1 MIGSKHHPVIRT
13 SEFNVMKQDQGHPQV
28 ITDAGQKVL
37 SANDRF
43 LLMSGFTLKELD
55 AVCLQDLLHPEDRE
69 RFAEHLRVL
78 AEHGTSTVTAR
89 LQTKGE
95 FTVHARFQSELVG
108 PGEFR
113 TIMLGTAGE
122 RFPEVE
128 LRYRNRYTLALY
140 EIGRQM
146 TSSFDVEEVLKLV
159 VKNIAWL
166 LECHFVAVAT
176 LDAKTSSVTYRETV
190 GNKSEFFTS
199 GKNEKNRGIPGRVI
213 ASQQPFII
221 SNFPNKPP
229 VDPLE
234 FPVIDAE
241 NLVSAFGVPV
251 TNKGRW
257 FGALVVG
264 YRRYHEITEE
274 EVQLTT
280 NLANQTAL
288 ALENAMLYQESVK
301 YSKTMATLT
310 SRLTLIQ
317 EEERRRITRD
327 LHDGIGQAL
336 TGLRFNLDLLVRQA
350 SITDHEAVERVTVMK
365 QVIDETLNTIRQIA
379 FDLRPPILDDL
390 GLVSAL
396 RIYVDRFQ
404 ERTKI
409 LLALSCPEELK
420 RFDPKAEATVYRVI
434 QEALTNIAKHSGA
447 KSARIEIEKPND
459 TLILTIIDDGQGFD
473 SNHGGDSGLWTSGL
487 GIVNMKDRIEGLQ
500 GEFTLTSEKGKGT
513 SIHIEI
519 PLNGR

>member
-1 MIGSKHHPVIRT
+1 MIGSKHHPVIRNT
-13 SEFNVMKQDQGHPQV
+13 EPKVMKEDRGHPQV

-37 SANDRF
+37 DANDRF
-43 LLMSGFTLKELD
+43 LLMSGFSLKELD
-55 AVCLQDLLHPEDRE
+55 DVRLEDLLHPDDRE
-69 RFAEHLRVL
+69 RFAEHWQVL
-78 AEHGTSTVTAR
+78 SETGKSIVTAR
-89 LQTKGE
+89 LRTKGE
-95 FTVHARFQSELVG
+95 FTVHARFQSELAYR
-108 PGEFR
+108 GEFC
-113 TIMLGTAGE
+113 TVMLGTAGE
-122 RFPEVE
+122 RFPEME

-146 TSSFDVEEVLKLV
+146 TSSFDVDEVLRLV

-176 LDAKTSSVTYRETV
+176 LDAKTSLVTYREIV
-190 GNKSEFFTS
+190 GNKSEFFS
-199 GKNEKNRGIPGRVI
+199 SDRAEKNRGIPGRVI

-221 SNFPNKPP
+221 DNFPTKPP

-234 FPVIDAE
+234 FQVMEAE
-241 NLVSAFGVPV
+241 NLISAFGVPI

-350 SITDHEAVERVTVMK
+350 SITGAEAIERVTVMK

-396 RIYVDRFQ
+396 RIYADRFQ

-409 LLALSCPEELK
+409 FLDLSCPDDLK
-420 RFDPKAEATVYRVI
+420 RFDPKAESTVYRVI

-447 KSARIEIEKPND
+447 KNASIGIGKPD
-459 TLILTIIDDGQGFD
+459 ATLLLTISDDGKGFD
-473 SNHGGDSGLWTSGL
+473 NNHGNDPGLWTSGL
-487 GIVNMKDRIEGLQ
+487 GIVNMRDRIEALHGQ
-500 GEFTLTSEKGKGT
+500 FRLTSEKGKGT
-513 SIHIEI
+513 SIQIEI

>member
-1 MIGSKHHPVIRT
+1 
-13 SEFNVMKQDQGHPQV
+13 
-28 ITDAGQKVL
+28 
-37 SANDRF
+37 
-43 LLMSGFTLKELD
+43 MSGFTLKELD

-176 LDAKTSSVTYRETV
+176 LDAKTSLVTYREII

-274 EVQLTT
+274 EVQPTRISPIKL
-280 NLANQTAL
+280 L
-288 ALENAMLYQESVK
+288 SH
-301 YSKTMATLT
+301 
-310 SRLTLIQ
+310 SRTRCSTRRASSIQ
-317 EEERRRITRD
+317 
-327 LHDGIGQAL
+327 
-336 TGLRFNLDLLVRQA
+336 
-350 SITDHEAVERVTVMK
+350 K
-365 QVIDETLNTIRQIA
+365 QW
-379 FDLRPPILDDL
+379 P
-390 GLVSAL
+390 
-396 RIYVDRFQ
+396 
-404 ERTKI
+404 
-409 LLALSCPEELK
+409 LSH
-420 RFDPKAEATVYRVI
+420 R
-434 QEALTNIAKHSGA
+434 G
-447 KSARIEIEKPND
+447 
-459 TLILTIIDDGQGFD
+459 
-473 SNHGGDSGLWTSGL
+473 
-487 GIVNMKDRIEGLQ
+487 
-500 GEFTLTSEKGKGT
+500 
-513 SIHIEI
+513 
-519 PLNGR
+519 

>member
-1 MIGSKHHPVIRT
+1 
-13 SEFNVMKQDQGHPQV
+13 
-28 ITDAGQKVL
+28 
-37 SANDRF
+37 
-43 LLMSGFTLKELD
+43 MSGFSLKELIT
-55 AVCLQDLLHPEDRE
+55 VHLQDILHPEDRE
-69 RFAEHLRVL
+69 RFAEHWHVL
-78 AEHGTSTVTAR
+78 TEHGSSSVTVR

-95 FTVHARFQSELVG
+95 FTVHARFQSERLKT
-108 PGEFR
+108 GEIR
-113 TIMLGTAGE
+113 TVMLGTAGE

-146 TSSFDVEEVLKLV
+146 TSSFDVDEVLKLV

-166 LECHFVAVAT
+166 LECHFAGVAN
-176 LDAKTSSVTYRETV
+176 LDAKTSLVSYRETV
-190 GNKSEFFTS
+190 GNKSEFFAS
-199 GKNEKNRGIPGRVI
+199 EKKEKNSGIPGRVI
-213 ASQQPFII
+213 SSQQPFII
-221 SNFPNKPP
+221 DNFPNKPP
-229 VDPLE
+229 VAPSE
-234 FPVIDAE
+234 FPMMKAE
-241 NLVSAFGVPV
+241 NLISAFGVPIS
-251 TNKGRW
+251 NKGRR
-257 FGALVVG
+257 FGSLVVG

-274 EVQLTT
+274 EVQLTS

-288 ALENAMLYQESVK
+288 ALENAMLYQESVR

-350 SITDHEAVERVTVMK
+350 SITDSEAIERVTVMK

-409 LLALSCPEELK
+409 LLTLSCPDDLK
-420 RFDPKAEATVYRVI
+420 RFDPKIEATVYRVI

-447 KSARIEIEKPND
+447 KNARVEIEKPD
-459 TLILTIIDDGQGFD
+459 AKLFLTISDDGKGFD
-473 SNHGGDSGLWTSGL
+473 DHHNGDSGLWTKGL
-487 GIVNMKDRIEGLQ
+487 GVVNMRDRIEGLQ
-500 GEFTLTSEKGKGT
+500 GSFTITSEKGKGT
-513 SIHIEI
+513 SIHIEL
-519 PLNGR
+519 PLHGR